1 MALQLITPPTR
12 EPLSLAE
19 TKAHLRIDGTD
30 EDNLIRALIPS
41 ARRYC
46 EGFLNRALLT
56 QTWDLWL
63 DAFPGK
69 DHIDI
74 PLPPLQSVTH
84 IKYYDTDGTEA
95 TMDSADYIV
104 DAVSEPGR
112 IVLAYGESWPSTIL
126 RPAKGVVMRFV
137 AGYAAYSGTVSTSGT
152 AVTKTAGSD
161 FNAAWIPDKNITING
176 VVYSIAA
183 VGSTTGLTLNATAGT
198 QTGVAYQTNNVSEN
212 IIQAM
217 KLLIGHWHEN
227 REGVLTGA
235 ISKEIE
241 FAVKALLW
249 LDRVCVL

>member
-1 MALQLITPPTR
+1 MARQLITPPTR

-19 TKAHLRIDGTD
+19 TKAHLRIDSTD
-30 EDNLIRALIPS
+30 EDNLIRSLIFAS
-41 ARRYC
+41 RRYC

-63 DAFPGK
+63 DAFPGE
-69 DHIDI
+69 DHIDL

-95 TMDSADYIV
+95 TMDSGDYIV
-104 DAVSEPGR
+104 DAVTEPGR
-112 IVLAYGESWPSTIL
+112 IVLGYGESWPSTTL
-126 RPAKGVVMRFV
+126 RPAKGVVIRFV
-137 AGYAAYSGTVSTSGT
+137 AGYAAYSGTVNTSGT

-161 FNAAWIPDKNITING
+161 FNAAWIPDKNIVING
-176 VVYSIAA
+176 MVYSLASVA
-183 VGSTTGLTLNATAGT
+183 STSGLTLNATAGT
-198 QTGVAYQTNNVSEN
+198 QTGVAYQTNDVPEN

-217 KLLIGHWHEN
+217 KLLIGHWHES
-227 REGVLTGA
+227 REAVLTGS

-249 LDRVCVL
+249 LDRLWIA